1 MSLLEMSFSGAVM
14 ILVIVV
20 IRALVIN
27 RLPKKTFLALWGIT
41 LMRLFVPYC
50 VPSTFSVYSLLSKL
64 LSPTE
69 TEPFRASVPAVQP
82 ANLPMPGTG
91 IVPSAPTASV
101 ASPAVPPYIL
111 VWMVGALVCAAFF
124 AATYLRCR
132 REFREAL
139 PVDCNF
145 AQDWLKEHRLY
156 RSIRLRQS
164 DRISAPLTYGVF
176 GPVILLPKHINW
188 DDETTLAYVL
198 THEYIHIR
206 RFDAVTKIVLAAA
219 FCIHWFN
226 PTVWVMYVLANRDLE
241 LSCDEAVIR
250 LFGERT
256 KSAYAMTLI
265 HMEENRSGL
274 RPLCNNFSKHAIEE
288 RMIAIMKIKK
298 TSLSAVIAAVTLVT
312 GVTTAFATSGQAA
325 TERDIAQNGTAN
337 AIQTTTSDY
346 TVMSYTDPAD
356 GKTYYSMDDGNT
368 WIPMTDEEFSAAS
381 GWDNV
386 EWWTEDEYSA
396 WLEREKADLQSIIGS
411 KGWTPSTGWFTWT
424 QEMVD
429 ETIVQYEQTLRDI
442 QAGQKISKPTSDG
455 DTMILSA
462 YDSDAQTSV
471 TDTQAAVGYKQ
482 QPAPELLAE
491 YKTYGLTYDK
501 KKEAFFFNG
510 KLVRWFWDGYDME
523 NGFATI
529 YDYLNEDGVVDI
541 HTVRQ
546 ATQNADGSIDPGG
559 KLADIE
565 EYNQKEFDSR
575 FMLTPQTTQEAVAF
589 EFAGD
594 AGGITFEKRFSK
606 YKDFGIT
613 YVEADGA
620 SGRGN
625 VYLNGSLVSRFA
637 DVTPDGSTFSF
648 TSAETGGMIVHT
660 EYDSHGNL
668 IGVQEMPS
676 YAVEQTAKGQ

>member
-1 MSLLEMSFSGAVM
+1 MSLLEMSLSGAVM

-41 LMRLFVPYC
+41 LMRLFVPYS
-50 VPSTFSVYSLLSKL
+50 VPSAFSVYSLFNKL
-64 LSPTE
+64 LSPAK
-69 TEPFRASVPAVQP
+69 TEPLRTSDVAVQP
-82 ANLPMPGTG
+82 ANLLVPGTG
-91 IVPSAPTASV
+91 VVSSASTASA
-101 ASPAVPPYIL
+101 ASLAVPPYRL

-124 AATYLRCR
+124 TATYLRCR

-176 GPVILLPKHINW
+176 RPVILLPKHINW
-188 DDETTLAYVL
+188 DDKTTLAYVL

-206 RFDAVTKIVLAAA
+206 RFDAVTKMVLVAA

-226 PTVWVMYVLANRDLE
+226 PAVWVMYVLANRDLE

-265 HMEENRSGL
+265 RMEEKRSGL
-274 RPLCNNFSKHAIEE
+274 QPLCNNFSKHAIEE
-288 RMIAIMKIKK
+288 RIIAIMKIKK
-298 TSLSAVIAAVTLVT
+298 TSLAALIVATALVA
-312 GVTTAFATSGQAA
+312 GFTTAFATSGQAT
-325 TERDIAQNGTAN
+325 TESDIAQDGTAN
-337 AIQTTTSDY
+337 AIQTTMSDY
-346 TVMSYTDPAD
+346 TVMSYTNPAD
-356 GKTYYSMDDGNT
+356 GKTYYNIDDGNT

-386 EWWTEDEYSA
+386 EWWTAEEYSA
-396 WLEREKADLQSIIGS
+396 WLEREKVDLQSIIGS
-411 KGWTPSTGWFTWT
+411 KGWTPSTDWFTWT

-455 DTMILSA
+455 DTMILFD
-462 YDSDAQTSV
+462 YESDAQTSV
-471 TDTQAAVGYKQ
+471 TDTQVAVGYKQ

-501 KKEAFFFNG
+501 EKEAFFFNG

-523 NGFATI
+523 NGSATI

-565 EYNQKEFDSR
+565 EYNPKEFDSR

-594 AGGITFEKRFSK
+594 AGGTTFEERFSK
-606 YKDFGIT
+606 YKDFGIS
-613 YVEADGA
+613 YVEAEGA

-637 DVTPDGSTFSF
+637 DAAPDGSTFSF
-648 TSAETGGMIVHT
+648 TSTETGGMIVHT
-660 EYDSHGNL
+660 EYDSHGSL
-668 IGVQEMPS
+668 IGVREIFPD
-676 YAVEQTAKGQ
+676 AVDD